1 MAEPAIALREHPQ
14 IVELFTVLEQNG
26 LHQQKDEVQALVN
39 YIDGM
44 EDKLSRMVDEMT
56 AMRKEVDRLHDKSI
70 QAKCTYLMNTAENK
84 VCQVRN
90 MVSTAK
96 SNTISAAGRMVQ
108 TFHEKGRAAL
118 RHAVQAL
125 RVPAVLTRME
135 HGFSH
140 ASKTMEQ
147 CAGRMDMMREE
158 LHQAGGHLKS
168 AGRALVG
175 KDAQQVKELDAD
187 KGALAKLR
195 GFLTSC
201 GKAFSEMERG
211 AGRLAEKAGGEKSSV
226 KTELTALKA
235 VPSGQH
241 RTDPGKDKAR

>member
-14 IVELFTVLEQNG
+14 IIELYTVLEQNG
-26 LHQQKDEVQALVN
+26 LHQQKDEVQALVS

-56 AMRKEVDRLHDKSI
+56 AMRKEVDRLHDRSI
-70 QAKCTYLMNTAENK
+70 QARCTFLMNEAESK
-84 VCQVRN
+84 VHQVSS

-96 SNTISAAGRMVQ
+96 NNTISAAGRMVQ
-108 TFHEKGRAAL
+108 TL
-118 RHAVQAL
+118 RI
-125 RVPAVLTRME
+125 PAVLTRME

-140 ASKTMEQ
+140 ASQAMEK
-147 CAGRMDMMREE
+147 CAGRMDVIREE

-168 AGRALVG
+168 AGRALAG
-175 KDAQQVKELDAD
+175 KEAQQVKDLDAD
-187 KGALAKLR
+187 KGVLAKLR
-195 GFLTSC
+195 GFLSSC

-211 AGRLAEKAGGEKSSV
+211 TGRLAEKAGGEKSSV

-235 VPSGQH
+235 APSGQH
-241 RTDPGKDKAR
+241 RAEPGKDKAR